1 MDMSRFIRLFAITWI
16 LSGAALGQV
25 FQPAHTHTPDCATT
39 HLWDLPETRAAI
51 TEFRAWEE
59 AGRPGPIRKS
69 LEVLS
74 VGTRRPFKVRD
85 FVNNRYTDATFEL
98 RYTGT
103 MTDIWVEVAEFGPGK
118 VTQAVVE
125 SLAVALEQQTP
136 VPSRNPNQGIL
147 ANNTAVFGPRPNVD
161 GSGRVA
167 MLIHKIE
174 SSVEGSFIA
183 GYFAGI
189 NLSLTDPNSNKADII
204 YLNSNPGIYTDSR
217 PATAETIVATIA
229 HEDQHLIHAR
239 AGGLN
244 TFQNEG
250 QSEWAELVNGYN
262 GRSMA
267 YLNAPAQV
275 NQDFFTWRSSS
286 ADVLFDYA
294 RAGLFH
300 TYLADRIGVVRV
312 GSLSSVATSGLPA
325 YNAVLSGTGIGFNT
339 ILTDFHVANWV
350 NDAASTGGRF
360 GYGTPQRLGTRAVNP
375 ALDVVNVVRSASLRR
390 MVRFGAAEYVRFQN
404 VRDVTV
410 TLGAGPGFQYHVVT
424 KPTGTAQT
432 VTAIGSGARTFS
444 GSYDELTLVVVNP
457 GNANEYTLNAS
468 WQPLP
473 LITENLSYAGASAFF
488 AELPGDPSNPDRSGI
503 RGYSVRISPTYD
515 GEIERLVYQING
527 GTNAKRGSGTLRIAL
542 YSNTES
548 GLETNTSIPR
558 LVPQTELRRID
569 VPFSDIGTGINI
581 VDLRDRN
588 WSVQGGED
596 VHITFEVVNNSA
608 DARLEFLIDAGTT
621 TVGDPAYYP
630 VRTRVR
636 TTSGNWGRWGNA
648 NIQLVQAVVRAAYNG
663 PLVPPV
669 LNMAPITTVTGTV
682 GGSVDLTA
690 SASGTPAPQYIWAFN
705 GSLLNEMGGR
715 YVINPFGS
723 DNVGEYTVRAANLAG
738 LSDEARFDVKA
749 FTPEFRLDPNYP
761 NPFNPVTSIPF
772 TLSGSAAVYLEVFD
786 VLGRRVGVIENGDV
800 FVSGAYERSFD
811 ATGLASGVYVV
822 RLRFRP
828 VTAGP
833 DIVFHRKLTLLK

>member
-1 MDMSRFIRLFAITWI
+1 MDMSRFLRLFAITWV
-16 LSGAALGQV
+16 LSGAAFGQV
-25 FQPAHTHTPDCATT
+25 FHPAHTHTPGCATI
-39 HLWDLPETRAAI
+39 HLWELPETQAAI
-51 TEFRAWEE
+51 DEFRAWEE
-59 AGRPGPIRKS
+59 AGRPGPIRKI
-69 LEVLS
+69 LGAQT
-74 VGTRRPFKVRD
+74 VGTRRSFKTRD
-85 FVNNRYTDATFEL
+85 FVNNRYTEVTFEL
-98 RYTGT
+98 RYTGPV
-103 MTDIWVEVAEFGPGK
+103 TDIWVEVAEFGPGK

-136 VPSRNPNQGIL
+136 ALSRNPDQGIL
-147 ANNTAVFGPRPNVD
+147 VNNAAVFGPRPNVD

-189 NLSLTDPNSNKADII
+189 NLSQTDPNSNRADII
-204 YLNSNPGIYTDSR
+204 YLNSNPGIYTDTT
-217 PATAETIVATIA
+217 PATAANIVATIA

-239 AGGLN
+239 AGALG

-275 NQDFFTWRSSS
+275 NQDLFIWRSSS

-300 TYLADRIGVVRV
+300 TYMADRIGVARM
-312 GSLSSVATSGLPA
+312 GMLSSTAASGVTA
-325 YNAVLSGTGIGFNT
+325 YNAALSGTGIAFNT
-339 ILTDFHVANWV
+339 ILADFHVANWV
-350 NDAASTGGRF
+350 NDAAATGGRF
-360 GYGTPQRLGTRAVNP
+360 GYTSPQRSGTRAVNP
-375 ALDVVNVVRSASLRR
+375 ALDVANVVRSASVRR
-390 MVRFGAAEYVRFQN
+390 SVRFGAAEYVRFQN
-404 VRDVTV
+404 VRDVNL
-410 TLGAGPGFQYHVVT
+410 TLGAGPGFLYHVVA
-424 KPTGTAQT
+424 KPTGMART
-432 VTAIGSGARTFS
+432 VNAISSGAHVFN
-444 GSYDELTLVVVNP
+444 GSYDELTVVVVNP
-457 GNANEYTLNAS
+457 GNLNEYTLNAS
-468 WQPLP
+468 WEPLP

-515 GEIERLVYQING
+515 GEIERIVFQING
-527 GTNAKRGSGTLRIAL
+527 GTTAKRGGGTLRIAL

-548 GLETNTSIPR
+548 GFETNTAIPR
-558 LVPQTELRRID
+558 LIPQTERRRID
-569 VPFSDIGTGINI
+569 VPFSQIGSGTNI
-581 VDLRDRN
+581 VDLRDAG
-588 WSVQGGED
+588 WSVTGGED
-596 VHITFEVVNNSA
+596 VHITFEVVNNTA

-648 NIQLVQAVVRAAYNG
+648 NIQLVQAVVRAPYNG

-669 LNMAPITTVTGTV
+669 LNMAANTSVTGTV
-682 GGSVDLTA
+682 GGSVTLTA
-690 SASGTPAPQYIWAFN
+690 SASGTPAPQYIWALN
-705 GSLLNEMGGR
+705 GSLLNTTGNR
-715 YVINPFGS
+715 HIINPFAPS
-723 DNVGEYTVRAANLAG
+723 DAGEYTVRAANLAG
-738 LSDEARFDVKA
+738 LSEVARIEVQA
-749 FTPEFRLDPNYP
+749 FTPEYRLDPNYP

-786 VLGRRVGVIENGDV
+786 LLGRRITAIESGDV
-800 FVSGAYERSFD
+800 FAAGVYERVFD
-811 ATGLASGVYVV
+811 ATGLASGVYLV
-822 RLRFRP
+822 RLRIRP
-828 VTAGP
+828 VGTGP
-833 DIVFHRKLTLLK
+833 EILLHRKMTLLK